1 MINLKQCL
9 LAIVAVALTACGGG
23 GGTQTAGEVGAGGTG
38 VAPPSLSVGPVTG
51 FGSIIVNGVEFD
63 DSAAVRTI
71 EDGDDDGTGIKLGVV
86 TRVEG
91 KINTDRITGKADR
104 IEMGAEVRG
113 PVQSIDKAARTL
125 VAMGASVTLTAATLF
140 DGVLTDLSN
149 LNPGD
154 TVQVHGPVDA
164 NGTVTASRLQ
174 KRTTN
179 LTTIFKTVGKV
190 NAGATQT
197 QLTINSGLIVTLSS
211 ATSVRDLALPVA
223 AGTLVRIKSAAA
235 PVSNTIAATQLR
247 PLVSAPQAGA
257 TEAKIEGYITDN
269 SGGAASFKVAG
280 LAVSVSSSTQ
290 YLPAGSQAD
299 LTNGKLVEIEGTI
312 ANGVI
317 LATKVK
323 FENVSGGGEYRF
335 KGPVTDYVSAAD
347 FKIKGQRIDAS
358 GSTVRVDNGTV
369 ADLNN
374 PTKNQNVEVRGNVF
388 NGDKLVA
395 TRVTFK

>member
-1 MINLKQCL
+1 MINWKQSL
-9 LAIVAVALTACGGG
+9 LAIVAVALAACGGG
-23 GGTQTAGEVGAGGTG
+23 GGGGGAGLPIAGEVTTGGSG
-38 VAPPSLSVGPVTG
+38 VTVGPVIG

-63 DSAAVRTI
+63 DSTAVRSI
-71 EDGDDDGTGIKLGVV
+71 EDGDDDGTGIKLGMV

-91 KINTDRITGKADR
+91 SINTNRITGKANR
-104 IEMGAEVRG
+104 VEMGAEVRG
-113 PVQSIDKAARTL
+113 PVQSIDKTARTL
-125 VAMGASVTLTAATLF
+125 VAMGASVNITAATLL
-140 DGVLTDLSN
+140 DGVATDLSN
-149 LNPGD
+149 LNAGD

-164 NGTVTASRLQ
+164 NGVVTASRLQ

-190 NAGATQT
+190 NAGATAT
-197 QLTINSGLIVTLSS
+197 QLTLNSGLVVTLSA
-211 ATSVRDLALPVA
+211 ATSVRDLSLPVA
-223 AGTLVRIKSAAA
+223 AGTLVRVKSSAA

-269 SGGAASFKVAG
+269 SGGAATFKVAG

-317 LATKVK
+317 QVTKVK
-323 FENVSGGGEYRF
+323 FEDVSGGGEYRF
-335 KGPVTDYVSAAD
+335 IGAVTDYVSSAD

-358 GSTVRVDNGTV
+358 GSTLRVDNGTV

-374 PTKNQNVEVRGNVF
+374 PAKNQNVEVRGNVF

-395 TRVTFK
+395 TRLTFK